1 MAISRSKRD
10 IGLDLTRIIAFIQV
24 PCIHFLFKIK
34 YYNQAIIGERMYLMT
49 FIRVM
54 FMTCVPLFLLLTGYL
69 SSEKKVEIAPK
80 PLLKYYSRLVPI
92 LLTYVITAVI
102 IIVYGIFVDGET
114 ETIGSVIR
122 NVLDFRKYS
131 WYIEM
136 YIGLALMI
144 PFLNLL
150 WNGIG
155 SRKGQLSLVTVMIA
169 LTVLPSVFNIYDFKT
184 PGALIRPWLAE
195 SFTQIVP
202 DWWKNIYPVTYYFIG
217 AYIRRNVDMKK
228 LKTPAIFA
236 AYLAAILLSGIFNVW
251 KTATVKFKYGEW
263 CDYPSLQ
270 ITVCAVLL
278 FLFINSIRYPDVPKR
293 ASAVIAFIS
302 KITLGAYLLSWIPN
316 NYFYRILNDAIPNI
330 PTRLNYFPVM
340 VALTAFTSLA
350 AAALVQCA
358 VNLIMLPFKKR
369 RPPSPPDAP
378 NAPVDS
384 KPQPEL
390 VA

>member
-1 MAISRSKRD
+1 
-10 IGLDLTRIIAFIQV
+10 
-24 PCIHFLFKIK
+24 
-34 YYNQAIIGERMYLMT
+34 
-49 FIRVM
+49 
-54 FMTCVPLFLLLTGYL
+54 
-69 SSEKKVEIAPK
+69 
-80 PLLKYYSRLVPI
+80 
-92 LLTYVITAVI
+92 
-102 IIVYGIFVDGET
+102 
-114 ETIGSVIR
+114 
-122 NVLDFRKYS
+122 
-131 WYIEM
+131 M

-228 LKTPAIFA
+228 LKTPALFA

-302 KITLGAYLLSWIPN
+302 KITLGAYLLSWIPD

-369 RPPSPPDAP
+369 RPPSPPEASDAP
-378 NAPVDS
+378 AES

>member
-150 WNGIG
+150 WNGSEAEKVS
-155 SRKGQLSLVTVMIA
+155 SRWS
-169 LTVLPSVFNIYDFKT
+169 
-184 PGALIRPWLAE
+184 R
-195 SFTQIVP
+195 
-202 DWWKNIYPVTYYFIG
+202 
-217 AYIRRNVDMKK
+217 
-228 LKTPAIFA
+228 
-236 AYLAAILLSGIFNVW
+236 
-251 KTATVKFKYGEW
+251 
-263 CDYPSLQ
+263 
-270 ITVCAVLL
+270 
-278 FLFINSIRYPDVPKR
+278 
-293 ASAVIAFIS
+293 
-302 KITLGAYLLSWIPN
+302 
-316 NYFYRILNDAIPNI
+316 
-330 PTRLNYFPVM
+330 
-340 VALTAFTSLA
+340 
-350 AAALVQCA
+350 
-358 VNLIMLPFKKR
+358 
-369 RPPSPPDAP
+369 
-378 NAPVDS
+378 
-384 KPQPEL
+384 
-390 VA
+390 

>member
-102 IIVYGIFVDGET
+102 IIVYGIFVNGET
-114 ETIGSVIR
+114 ETLGSVIR

-150 WNGIG
+150 WIGIG

-202 DWWKNIYPVTYYFIG
+202 DWWKNIYPVILFHRRVYPQKRRYEEAEDTG
-217 AYIRRNVDMKK
+217 ALRRLSRGDTALRNIQRMENGGRQIQIRRMVR
-228 LKTPAIFA
+228 LP
-236 AYLAAILLSGIFNVW
+236 LASDHRVRFCC
-251 KTATVKFKYGEW
+251 F
-263 CDYPSLQ
+263 S
-270 ITVCAVLL
+270 
-278 FLFINSIRYPDVPKR
+278 S
-293 ASAVIAFIS
+293 
-302 KITLGAYLLSWIPN
+302 
-316 NYFYRILNDAIPNI
+316 
-330 PTRLNYFPVM
+330 
-340 VALTAFTSLA
+340 
-350 AAALVQCA
+350 
-358 VNLIMLPFKKR
+358 
-369 RPPSPPDAP
+369 
-378 NAPVDS
+378 
-384 KPQPEL
+384 
-390 VA
+390 